1 MSPCL
6 LPCLNSESEAK
17 SLKQIA
23 EALGLETSNHADWIR
38 AERSLARVL
47 RILDQMG
54 LGNSC
59 PKTEIGWSQALAQCL
74 LEDRTGNPAGDCQAE
89 MNVSSNLIYR
99 PVKQRKILRIAFFH
113 KYRQF

>member
-1 MSPCL
+1 MVGIMIHESVL
-6 LPCLNSESEAK
+6 AALPNSESEAK

-23 EALGLETSNHADWIR
+23 EALGLEISNHADWIR

-54 LGNSC
+54 LGNSR
-59 PKTEIGWSQALAQCL
+59 PRVEIGWSQALAQCL

-89 MNVSSNLIYR
+89 ISIIKPKVPR
-99 PVKQRKILRIAFFH
+99 QVGQRES
-113 KYRQF
+113 